1 VGADA
6 ARAIVARLRKALF
19 IAAHLA
25 SRAATTILAASQT
38 ESAMNTQ
45 VSASRHVI
53 KTVRGM
59 PASDGAGVK
68 LTRVI
73 GQPAL
78 DMLDPFLMLDEFRSD
93 QAGDYLAGFPD
104 HPHRGFETVTY
115 MLAGNMRHGDNQGNT
130 GQLRAG
136 SVQWMTAGRG
146 IVHSEMPEQE
156 DGLMW
161 GFQLW
166 VNLPAK
172 DKMTAPRYQ
181 DIAPEAV
188 PLLQPAAGVEL
199 RLLTGHVGDVSG
211 PVNDVA
217 TAPLYVDVRLQ
228 ADAQWRATVPAQ
240 HNAFVYV
247 YEGSVLVGEGDAVRH
262 LQRGELAVLSLGE
275 QVQLQAG
282 DGGGRLILVAGRPL
296 NEPVAKYGPF
306 VMNTPEQIV
315 SAIQDFQAG
324 RF

>member
-1 VGADA
+1 M
-6 ARAIVARLRKALF
+6 
-19 IAAHLA
+19 
-25 SRAATTILAASQT
+25 SNTATPRSVVT
-38 ESAMNTQ
+38 
-45 VSASRHVI
+45 
-53 KTVRGM
+53 TVRGR
-59 PASDGAGVK
+59 PTSDGAGVK

-93 QAGDYLAGFPD
+93 SAGDYIAGFPS

-130 GQLRAG
+130 GYLKAG

-156 DGLMW
+156 EGLMW

-181 DIAPEAV
+181 DIAPEAI
-188 PLLQPAAGVEL
+188 PFARPADGV
-199 RLLTGHVGDVSG
+199 T
-211 PVNDVA
+211 
-217 TAPLYVDVRLQ
+217 VR
-228 ADAQWRATVPAQ
+228 
-240 HNAFVYV
+240 
-247 YEGSVLVGEGDAVRH
+247 VLVGEVDGVKGPVDGVATQPVYLDVALEPGARWTAQLPERH
-262 LQRGELAVLSLGE
+262 NAFAYVFDGTATIGSGESRRDIARGELAVLSHGDRVELSATAD
-275 QVQLQAG
+275 QAA
-282 DGGGRLILVAGRPL
+282 RLILVAGRPL

-306 VMNTPEQIV
+306 VMNTQEQIV
-315 SAIQDFQAG
+315 QAVRDFQAG